1 MTTEQ
6 RNNATKTMLGLK
18 LPTDPRWVNIAEKNI
33 AEILIDHAYCEQKAA
48 SSCIS
53 LIIQYPEK
61 EKLRE
66 VLMPVVSEEWA
77 HFRMVLKEMDSR
89 GISLGVARRD
99 EYVHQLYNSMRHG
112 GTREQQLGERLFLNA
127 LIEARS
133 CERFRLL
140 SQEISDE
147 NLREFYHELMISEAG
162 HYVNF
167 IDLAKEYLSAD
178 YVKIRWAEWLDI
190 EAQVIENM
198 EVRGDRVH

>member
-33 AEILIDHAYCEQKAA
+33 DEILIDHAYCEQKAA

-77 HFRMVLKEMDSR
+77 HFRMVLKEMDKR
-89 GISLGVARRD
+89 QIALGTPRKD
-99 EYVHQLYNSMRHG
+99 EYVHRLYNSMQHG

-147 NLREFYHELMISEAG
+147 SLREFYHELMISEAG

-167 IDLAKEYLSAD
+167 IDLAKEYLSSE
-178 YVKIRWAEWLDI
+178 YVKTRWAEWLEI
-190 EAQVIENM
+190 EAQVINNLEI
-198 EVRGDRVH
+198 RGDRVH

>member
-6 RNNATKTMLGLK
+6 RNIATKTMLGLK

-33 AEILIDHAYCEQKAA
+33 GEILIDHAYCEQKAA

-167 IDLAKEYLSAD
+167 IDLAKEYLPAD
-178 YVKIRWAEWLDI
+178 YVKTRWAEWLET
-190 EAQVIENM
+190 EAQVIDNM
-198 EVRGDRVH
+198 ELRGDRVH